1 MPEARIPYSFD
12 SVISYPLA
20 KWICSICHFSFLT
33 ANGITVARLIPA
45 SIFFWTYLQED
56 YYYWS
61 FISIVIAIFM
71 GCIDGAY
78 ARMYNQCSDFGKIL
92 NNRVTRFIHTVALVL
107 VVYKK
112 EYYGIVGFLALDTI
126 NRYYDIPFKK
136 QLKKYFNR
144 HFFVDNGMLL
154 LILLYPWVLF

>member
-1 MPEARIPYSFD
+1 MPEAKTTYSFD
-12 SVISYPLA
+12 ALISYPLA
-20 KWICSICHFSFLT
+20 KYICSICHFSFLT
-33 ANGITVARLIPA
+33 ANAITVARLIPA

-56 YYYWS
+56 YFYLS

-92 NNRVTRFIHTVALVL
+92 NNRVTVFIHTVAYVL

-126 NRYYDIPFKK
+126 KRYPIY
-136 QLKKYFNR
+136 
-144 HFFVDNGMLL
+144 
-154 LILLYPWVLF
+154 